1 VNDTSR
7 RQLEAALDGISDPN
21 ERSARAARCMLELFD
36 ARGITMTVVGGSAVA
51 IWDAGAHTS
60 HDIDLVGAAWPD
72 TIDSVLATDLGL
84 ARQGRHWID
93 EELALAVE
101 VPGWSLEPV
110 GAAFD
115 FVAGIRVIRLED
127 LILDRVNQWHATG
140 SFEAW
145 RQAARLLEHG
155 ALDTNYLAT
164 RAREVHVED
173 ALESVRL
180 LAMHKRSGTEVDP
193 PLSHDVHRALEL
205 KGLDGVRN
213 ILR

>member
-1 VNDTSR
+1 
-7 RQLEAALDGISDPN
+7 
-21 ERSARAARCMLELFD
+21 MLERFD
-36 ARGITMTVVGGSAVA
+36 ARGTTMTVVGGSAVA
-51 IWDAGAHTS
+51 IWDADAYTS

-72 TIDSVLATDLGL
+72 TIDVVLGRDLGF
-84 ARQGRHWID
+84 ARHGRHWID
-93 EELALAVE
+93 EKLALTVE

-115 FVAGIRVIRLED
+115 VVAGIRVIRLED

-140 SFEAW
+140 AFEAW

-155 ALDTNYLAT
+155 ALDHGYLAL
-164 RAREVHVED
+164 RAREVDVED

-180 LAMHKRSGTEVDP
+180 LATYQRSGTEIDP

-205 KGLDGVRN
+205 KGLDGVRS